1 MNSFQLSQ
9 NYFSYESVCD
19 YNQKVNKSPRC
30 SLTYVSKL
38 EQDTKIDFPAVVAGE
53 MEPVLLFTAR
63 LLCFCH
69 VWAPV
74 FCARQ
79 AARANSMEGGY

>member
-1 MNSFQLSQ
+1 MNSFQLSR

-19 YNQKVNKSPRC
+19 YNQKVNKFPCC

-53 MEPVLLFTAR
+53 MELVLLFTAR

-69 VWAPV
+69 MCVHV
-74 FCARQ
+74 LCA
-79 AARANSMEGGY
+79 AGSKSK

>member
-1 MNSFQLSQ
+1 MNSFQLKFRIQ

-19 YNQKVNKSPRC
+19 YNQKVNELPHY

-53 MEPVLLFTAR
+53 MELLLLFTAR
-63 LLCFCH
+63 LPCFCH
-69 VWAPV
+69 
-74 FCARQ
+74 
-79 AARANSMEGGY
+79 M